1 MEGTIKTIGRRKS
14 AVARLYM
21 NKGKGNIVINNRPL
35 QNYFPSSRYQYVVN
49 QPLSLLEMTNDF
61 DIKITVRGGGEA
73 GQSEAIRLAISRALV
88 EVDAERKA
96 ELRKA
101 GFMTRDPRSKERK
114 KPGQPSAR
122 KQFQFS
128 KR

>member
-1 MEGTIKTIGRRKS
+1 METTIKTIGRRKS
-14 AVARLYM
+14 AVARLYLTS
-21 NKGKGNIVINNRPL
+21 GKGNIMINNKSL
-35 QNYFPSSRYQYVVN
+35 EDYFPLPRYQYVVN
-49 QPLSLLEMTNDF
+49 QPLNLLDLKDAF
-61 DIKITVRGGGEA
+61 DMKISVKGGGEA

-88 EVDAERKA
+88 ELDAERKA